1 MDYLPVKA
9 IVGLGNPGER
19 YADTRHNAGFW
30 FADELARRYGGSF
43 AYHKRFDAEVC
54 RVRVDGGELWL
65 VKPHSYMNRSG
76 APVRAFMD
84 YYRLKP
90 GEILVAH
97 DELDHPPGTVRLKEG
112 GGHGGHNGLRDVSRH
127 IGPEY
132 PRLRIGVGHPG
143 HRDDV
148 TDYVLRR
155 APAVEERPIRDA
167 VDRAADVMPTLL
179 EKGMQQ
185 AMNRL
190 HTKPADESAKKPA
203 AVGKGAQ
210 KGDSPGA
217 GKGGG
222 KSDGDERSD

>member
-1 MDYLPVKA
+1 MDYPPVKA
-9 IVGLGNPGER
+9 IVGLGNPGDR

-30 FADELARRYGGSF
+30 FVDELARRHGGSF
-43 AYHKRFDAEVC
+43 AYHKRFDAEAC

-65 VKPHSYMNRSG
+65 IKPHSYMNRSG
-76 APVRAFMD
+76 GPVRAFMD

-97 DELDHPPGTVRLKEG
+97 DELDHPPGNVRLKEG

-143 HRDDV
+143 HRDEV

-155 APAVEERPIRDA
+155 APAGEERLIREA
-167 VDRAADVMPTLL
+167 VDRAADVMPTLF

-203 AVGKGAQ
+203 A
-210 KGDSPGA
+210 A
-217 GKGGG
+217 GKAAGKSGGNGGG
-222 KSDGDERSD
+222 KSGGKSAGDERPD